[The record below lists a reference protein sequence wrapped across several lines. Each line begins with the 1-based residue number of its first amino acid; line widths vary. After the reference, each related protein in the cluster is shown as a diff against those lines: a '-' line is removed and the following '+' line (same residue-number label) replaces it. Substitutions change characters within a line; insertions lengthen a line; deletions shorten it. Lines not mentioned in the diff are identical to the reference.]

1 MRLLQ
6 KFAVSRPVTTSMFF
20 LGLVLM
26 GLISFRD
33 LEVNFLPDLEFPRLT
48 VVTIYPQSSPEEVE
62 NLISSPITDAV
73 GTVSGIDRITS
84 ESIEGVSF
92 VTIQFSWGTN
102 VDFAA
107 MEVREKVD
115 LIRGILPEDASK
127 SVVTKFDPSQ
137 APFMELAFFPT
148 GISEHR
154 DLRHFLTTEV
164 KGYFDRIDGVALVQ
178 FSGGYEKEV
187 LIDVDHD
194 RLAAHQ
200 LSLQELE
207 DAISASNINYPAG
220 HIPMGGMDVLI
231 RTIGEYAKIDDI
243 GRTIVSRGQSG
254 VPIRLSDMAQ
264 ITDGYRE
271 RTGVARYNGQEC
283 VIVSVYKEAGKNTV
297 EVADRVKGEF
307 DVIRET
313 FGEQA
318 DMAVVF
324 DESLFVRDSID
335 SLIQDLIVGGM
346 LAFCALILILRNSS
360 SPLILL
366 TVLPISIITTFL
378 FMHLQ
383 GLSLNMM
390 TLGGLTM
397 GIGILF
403 DAGNVVLAAIERY
416 IGVGMSPRD
425 AALRGA
431 AEVSGSVTSAVLTTI
446 IIFLPIIFLE
456 GVVGVV
462 FGEMALT
469 VTYSNAVS
477 LIVALT
483 LIPMLSS
490 LRSDRGRDGRDAGP
504 GGIFESLFFRRV
516 AAFELR
522 LDEAYRNRL
531 AKALERPAPVYAA
544 VFVALLG
551 AGGLLFFVER
561 ESTPPVDNGIFE
573 ISVKNIKGS
582 SLESTSETV
591 RLIEDMLTR
600 ESEIK
605 HVISRIGYD
614 EDELMARKGGDVG
627 THQATIRVVL
637 AEERSAPTREVVA
650 RLRDSIRI
658 REDIRV
664 DIHMSED
671 VLGSLLSPDARAVTL
686 ELSGNDLEVLRD
698 IGNRVT
704 DDLADVQ
711 GLTDVKA
718 SMQDR
723 SREIHV
729 RFDGGRMAVFDL
741 SHDFLARYFRTAIK
755 GSVVTRLRV
764 ADEEINV
771 RLRLRESDRRS
782 RNDLDRMLVKS
793 NEGKSVYISSFASI
807 EEEMGFTSVLRSGQ
821 SRINRITGELTAE
834 GNRNDVFAG
843 VEDYITRVRLPPGYN
858 INFAGEKEEIEKN
871 FRELMFAFL
880 LAALLIYMVLAAQ
893 FESLKL
899 PLVMLV
905 TIPLVMIGI
914 TPALLLT
921 GKSLNISSFT
931 GIILLV
937 GIVVDNAALF
947 YEYVEILQREGKSL
961 RNAVL
966 DSGAVVLRP
975 ILMNNGTTLL
985 GLLPIALELGQGTE
999 FQSPMA
1005 IAVISGLL
1013 TSVFLSLFLIPML
1026 FYAILR
1032 KEQRETGSNVRQFPQ
1047 AVTRE

>member
-1 MRLLQ
+1 
-6 KFAVSRPVTTSMFF
+6 
-20 LGLVLM
+20 
-26 GLISFRD
+26 
-33 LEVNFLPDLEFPRLT
+33 
-48 VVTIYPQSSPEEVE
+48 
-62 NLISSPITDAV
+62 
-73 GTVSGIDRITS
+73 
-84 ESIEGVSF
+84 
-92 VTIQFSWGTN
+92 
-102 VDFAA
+102 
-107 MEVREKVD
+107 
-115 LIRGILPEDASK
+115 
-127 SVVTKFDPSQ
+127 
-137 APFMELAFFPT
+137 
-148 GISEHR
+148 
-154 DLRHFLTTEV
+154 
-164 KGYFDRIDGVALVQ
+164 
-178 FSGGYEKEV
+178 
-187 LIDVDHD
+187 

-200 LSLQELE
+200 LSLTELE
-207 DAISASNINYPAG
+207 DAISSSNINYPAG

-231 RTIGEYAKIDDI
+231 RTIGEYARIDDI
-243 GRTIVSRGQSG
+243 GRTIVSRGESG
-254 VPIRLSDMAQ
+254 VPIRLADMAR

-271 RTGVARYNGQEC
+271 RTGVARYNGKEC

-297 EVADRVKGEF
+297 EVADRIKGEF
-307 DVIRET
+307 KQIRET
-313 FGEQA
+313 FGQQA
-318 DMAVVF
+318 DMALVY
-324 DESLFVRDSID
+324 DESLFVRNSID
-335 SLIQDLIVGGM
+335 SLIQDLIVGGA
-346 LAFCALILILRNSS
+346 LAFCALILILRNTS

-416 IGVGMSPRD
+416 IGRGLSPRD

-431 AEVSGSVTSAVLTTI
+431 SEVSGSVTSAVLTTI

-477 LIVALT
+477 LVVALT

-490 LRSDRGRDGRDAGP
+490 LRRNPEGDAAGP
-504 GGIFESLFFRRV
+504 WGIFESLFFRRV
-516 AAFELR
+516 AALELR
-522 LDEAYRNRL
+522 LDDAYRNRL
-531 AKALERPAPVYAA
+531 AKALERPAPIYAA
-544 VFVALLG
+544 VVAALIG
-551 AGGLLFFVER
+551 AVGLLFFVER

-573 ISVKNIKGS
+573 ISIKNVKGS
-582 SLESTSETV
+582 SLESTAEAV
-591 RLIEDMLTR
+591 RLVEDTLAR
-600 ESEIK
+600 EPNVE
-605 HVISRIGYD
+605 HVIARIGFD

-637 AEERSAPTREVVA
+637 QDERETPTREVVA
-650 RLRDSIRI
+650 QLRERIQI
-658 REDIRV
+658 REDIRI

-686 ELSGNDLEVLRD
+686 ELSGDDLEVLRE

-704 DDLADVQ
+704 GDLSKIS

-718 SMQDR
+718 SMQEE

-729 RFDGGRMAVFDL
+729 RFDESRMAIFDL
-741 SHDFLARYFRTAIK
+741 SHDYLAQYFRTAIK

-782 RNDLDRMLVKS
+782 RNDLDRLLVKS
-793 NEGKSVYISSFASI
+793 SEGKSVYISSFATI

-821 SRINRITGELTAE
+821 SRINRITGELAAGGT
-834 GNRNDVFAG
+834 RNDVFAG
-843 VEDYITRVRLPPGYN
+843 VEDYITRVKLPPGYN

-914 TPALLLT
+914 TPALLVT

-947 YEYVEILQREGKSL
+947 YEYVEILQEEGKSL
-961 RNAVL
+961 RDAVL

-1032 KEQRETGSNVRQFPQ
+1032 KKQRESESNLRHFPQ
-1047 AVTRE
+1047 AVARE